1 MDPET
6 RMIRLLLAA
15 ALLAACAGCNTLS
28 GLGKDLQSAG
38 GVIAGTAEGVQ
49 RGASPA
55 PPPPTT
61 TEPPALCVPD
71 AQGRKPA
78 GCPT

>member
-1 MDPET
+1 
-6 RMIRLLLAA
+6 MIRLLFAA
-15 ALLAACAGCNTLS
+15 ALLAACTGCNTLS

-55 PPPPTT
+55 PPTT
-61 TEPPALCVPD
+61 TEPPPLCVPD
-71 AQGRKPA
+71 AQGQKPP